1 MKKALFI
8 SFLLLMGIQLWG
20 QDKCWIFFTD
30 KGDTQHYSPADL
42 LSDRALAR
50 RATQGIT
57 IDFYDFPVYTPY
69 VRALNDKDVTIKQT
83 SRWLNAASAFLT
95 QAQVD
100 QISSLSFVKE
110 VRRMQS
116 YSLTLGE
123 AMNCPDSPLLDQPA
137 RQLEMVGL
145 LDFHAQGF
153 TGENVLVAVFDNGYL
168 GVDEI
173 DGMAHLFQENRIMA
187 TQDYVDGDATL
198 YHACAHCK
206 HGTYVFSILAAQDTA
221 SGLIG
226 SAPGADYILLRTE
239 NDDSE
244 THQEED
250 NWLAA
255 AEFADSMGAQVF
267 NTSLGYYNF
276 DEGEENYEFS
286 DLDGETSIITL
297 AGDIAASRGIVVVNS
312 AGNSGQRG
320 LNMPADG
327 DSVLAIGAV
336 DQCEVVTSFSSVG
349 PTADGRIKPD
359 LSAMGRS
366 NFFLRNTG
374 EMARGSGTSFS
385 SPIVAGLSACLLQAA
400 PYASNTQ
407 IYQAMRRT
415 ASFSDNPNNSIG
427 YGIPNAGLALTFL
440 QETAKE
446 NRLLVYPNPVAD
458 GIFKIAVPSA
468 LIAESPNVQII
479 DLLGRNVTPQFVTTT
494 GGQIEVQLPST
505 LDPGHYIVRMWGEGK
520 QIYFQKLTLT
530 R

>member
-8 SFLLLMGIQLWG
+8 SLLLLIGVQLSG

-30 KGDTQHYSPADL
+30 KGDTQQYIPSDL

-50 RATQGIT
+50 RANQGIL
-57 IDFYDFPVYTPY
+57 IDSYDYPVQSTYLQTL
-69 VRALNDKDVTIKQT
+69 RGNDVAIQQT
-83 SRWLNAASAFLT
+83 SRWLNAASANLT
-95 QAQVD
+95 IEQVAWV
-100 QISSLSFVKE
+100 SSLPFVKK
-110 VRRMQS
+110 VQPIRS
-116 YSLTLGE
+116 YNVVLGE
-123 AMNCPDSPLLDQPA
+123 EMDCPDSPFLDEPE

-168 GVDEI
+168 EVDELE
-173 DGMAHLFQENRIMA
+173 GMSHLFKDARILA
-187 TQDYVDGDATL
+187 TRDYVDGDNTL
-198 YHACAHCK
+198 YHSCTHCK
-206 HGTYVFSILAAQDTA
+206 HGTYVFSILAANDTA
-221 SGLIG
+221 SGLVG
-226 SAPGADYILLRTE
+226 SAPGAEYILFRTE

-244 THQEED
+244 TRQEED

-267 NTSLGYYNF
+267 NTSLGYYFF
-276 DEGEENYEFS
+276 DEGEEDYQFS
-286 DLDGETSIITL
+286 DLDGETSIITR
-297 AGDIAASRGIVVVNS
+297 AGDIAASRGIIVVNS

-336 DQCEVVTSFSSVG
+336 DQCEEVTSFSSVG

-374 EMARGSGTSFS
+374 ALARGSGTSFS

-400 PYASNTQ
+400 PYASSTQ

-415 ASFSDNPNNSIG
+415 ASFADQPNNSIG
-427 YGIPNAGLALTFL
+427 YGIPNAGSALEFL
-440 QETAKE
+440 EGTAKI
-446 NRLLVYPNPVAD
+446 NRLLVYPNPVSESQ
-458 GIFKIAVPSA
+458 FRIAVPSA
-468 LIAESPNVQII
+468 LIHQTQNLEII
-479 DLLGRNVTPQFVTTT
+479 DLMGRNITPTTLTTT
-494 GGQIEVQLPST
+494 GGQIDVQLPASVK
-505 LDPGHYIVRMWGEGK
+505 PGHYIVRMWGEGK
-520 QIYFQKLTLT
+520 AVYFQKLTVT